1 MAFLTFLF
9 VANVLSTSQR
19 SIYLSIV
26 ITRCW
31 KIVHHKLFID
41 IIKIWLSIGEVNYSS
56 FSKNVKKQNLRHNNP
71 ALKILN

>member
-9 VANVLSTSQR
+9 VPNVLSTSQR
-19 SIYLSIV
+19 SIYLSFV

-41 IIKIWLSIGEVNYSS
+41 IIKFGCQLEKF
-56 FSKNVKKQNLRHNNP
+56 FSTDV
-71 ALKILN
+71 